1 MDSVSKEETLEK
13 LDQEITVNL
22 QKIDSNLSF
31 CFHKIT
37 QDIIPHVAT
46 YSEIC
51 ERIMDSTEWLG
62 TMFQETGLVNLQ
74 ANAAAPVKK
83 APVKGVMNN
92 NASILSSSAEDMTR
106 ESQTRNSSDELNS
119 AIGFNP
125 NAHSVFTNDST
136 DDFHT
141 ANITSTGQI
150 LKLPDSSDE
159 DTGTE
164 VLPSRD
170 QADLAGEGHDDADNE
185 QDESTIQ
192 RQSRKRKISLL
203 LQQQYGSSSSMV
215 PSPIVPNKMRKQLA
229 HEEHTNNDGGSDD
242 ENSNNIESSPLKQGD
257 HRKGQADKDNEGPDE
272 EESTKEVPKPGTI
285 IHFSTNR

>member
-1 MDSVSKEETLEK
+1 M
-13 LDQEITVNL
+13 
-22 QKIDSNLSF
+22 
-31 CFHKIT
+31 
-37 QDIIPHVAT
+37 
-46 YSEIC
+46 
-51 ERIMDSTEWLG
+51 
-62 TMFQETGLVNLQ
+62 LVYFLHPLKRRAGQ
-74 ANAAAPVKK
+74 
-83 APVKGVMNN
+83 
-92 NASILSSSAEDMTR
+92 
-106 ESQTRNSSDELNS
+106 SQTDNGPNEADS
-119 AIGFNP
+119 AVHVNRDVHSMFN
-125 NAHSVFTNDST
+125 NDSI

-159 DTGTE
+159 DTGSE
-164 VLPSRD
+164 AVPSRE
-170 QADLAGEGHDDADNE
+170 QTDLTGEGHGGADDE

-229 HEEHTNNDGGSDD
+229 HEEHINNDGDNDD
-242 ENSNNIESSPLKQGD
+242 ENSNNIESSPLKQG
-257 HRKGQADKDNEGPDE
+257 HHHPKGQADDNNEGPDE

>member
-1 MDSVSKEETLEK
+1 MSKEETLEK

-74 ANAAAPVKK
+74 ANAAVAEKTALGQGKMV
-83 APVKGVMNN
+83 NN
-92 NASILSSSAEDMTR
+92 GGILPTSAEKLSGETQAACD
-106 ESQTRNSSDELNS
+106 NPGELDS
-119 AIGFNP
+119 VVGITQNP
-125 NAHSVFTNDST
+125 HSMLTQENT

-159 DTGTE
+159 DTGGE
-164 VLPSRD
+164 VLSSGD
-170 QADLAGEGHDDADNE
+170 QKGLTGEDNEEADNE

-215 PSPIVPNKMRKQLA
+215 PSPIVPNKMRKQVP
-229 HEEHTNNDGGSDD
+229 HEDHINNDGSNDD
-242 ENSNNIESSPLKQGD
+242 ENSNNIESSPLKQGPEM
-257 HRKGQADKDNEGPDE
+257 KGRAENDNDGSDE

-285 IHFSTNR
+285 IHFSTTR

>member
-74 ANAAAPVKK
+74 ANAAAPVKN
-83 APVKGVMNN
+83 APVKGVILNN
-92 NASILSSSAEDMTR
+92 NAGILSTSAEDVSR
-106 ESQTRNSSDELNS
+106 ESQTCNGSDELNS
-119 AIGFNP
+119 AVGFNR

-159 DTGTE
+159 DTGTD

-170 QADLAGEGHDDADNE
+170 QRDLTGEGHDDADNE

-229 HEEHTNNDGGSDD
+229 HEEHTNNGGDDDD
-242 ENSNNIESSPLKQGD
+242 ENSNNIESSPLKQ
-257 HRKGQADKDNEGPDE
+257 GQADKDNEGPDE